1 MTEEAKKVSEA
12 IFLAIVSE
20 VVAGESAPYQY
31 LIKKVNDIDVD
42 YFENITRDEET
53 LSPELNMELKS
64 RVVEKFKE
72 ETARL
77 YAPDREAALLAD
89 ARRRIKEW
97 QQAHPDSQAECE
109 ALNDV
114 KSRLNKYAADRLL
127 FIPAPEWDEETLNEM
142 YEQAREI
149 TLLEHIFNN
158 NKEDIIAFHHAL
170 QSRTAWECRT
180 WVEEQTSTFLKGIA
194 SKL

>member
-1 MTEEAKKVSEA
+1 MTEEAKRVSEA
-12 IFLAIVSE
+12 IFQAIVSE
-20 VVAGESAPYQY
+20 VVAGESTPYQY

-64 RVVEKFKE
+64 RVIEKFKE

-77 YAPDREAALLAD
+77 YAPAREATLLAD

-149 TLLEHIFNN
+149 TLLEHILGN

-180 WVEEQTSTFLKGIA
+180 WVEEQTSAFLKEIA

>member
-1 MTEEAKKVSEA
+1 MTEEAKRVSEA
-12 IFLAIVSE
+12 IFQAIVSE
-20 VVAGESAPYQY
+20 VVTGENAPYQH
-31 LIKKVNDIDVD
+31 LVKKVNDIDVD
-42 YFENITRDEET
+42 YFENITRDKET

-77 YAPDREAALLAD
+77 YAPDREAALLAE
-89 ARRRIKEW
+89 ACRRIKEW
-97 QQAHPDSQAECE
+97 QQANPDSPQKQEV
-109 ALNDV
+109 LNDV
-114 KSRLNKYAADRLL
+114 KNRLNKYAADRLL

-142 YEQAREI
+142 YEQARKI
-149 TLLEHIFNN
+149 TLLEHILSN

-180 WVEEQTSTFLKGIA
+180 WVEEQTSAFLKGIA